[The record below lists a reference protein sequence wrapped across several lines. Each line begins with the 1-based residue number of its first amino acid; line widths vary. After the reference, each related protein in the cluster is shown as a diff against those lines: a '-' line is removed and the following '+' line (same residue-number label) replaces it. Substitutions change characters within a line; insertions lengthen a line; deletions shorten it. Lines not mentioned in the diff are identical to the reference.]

1 MITRCE
7 YLKLV
12 DRGSCRRYVS
22 LHCYLIVECVDLEV
36 VLRLL
41 GHVYD
46 VVKEAGVFAV
56 CSWVQE
62 HLGVFYF
69 GENPA

>member
-1 MITRCE
+1 M
-7 YLKLV
+7 

-46 VVKEAGVFAV
+46 VVNEAGVFAV

-62 HLGVFYF
+62 NLGVFYF